1 MDVLELLKE
10 TLEEQKTYNKDE
22 LKSIVKNI
30 IQDIQLKALQKKLIE
45 RIKRKYT

>member
-10 TLEEQKTYNKDE
+10 TLEEQKTYKKDE
-22 LKSIVKNI
+22 LKLIVKNI

-45 RIKRKYT
+45 KIKRK